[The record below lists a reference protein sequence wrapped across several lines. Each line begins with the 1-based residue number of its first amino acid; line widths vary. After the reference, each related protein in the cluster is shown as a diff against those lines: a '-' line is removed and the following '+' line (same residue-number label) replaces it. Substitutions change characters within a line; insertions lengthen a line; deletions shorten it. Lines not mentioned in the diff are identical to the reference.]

1 MTDKLSLSELENIIL
16 KPRRQRIRRS
26 TYTRVAEAMI
36 EDATLD
42 QPFRHR
48 LVLDWWSRVVNPLQA
63 QKYDAERLRYFR
75 LAVKNHRNS
84 LAHNSAL
91 RQGAKKGKPLRRLKP
106 ERLAYMQYQI
116 RRMSD
121 RGLNY
126 AAAARAV
133 AECDQAY
140 ERLALGL
147 VTLPVLDPSR
157 EGWLRKIVS
166 TAVSDK
172 RWAALEEK
180 LRSDSSAVL
189 PGRLPEFIE
198 FRLKMLT
205 EPGAMIWPQI
215 NDYVSAMKQQGLI
228 RKIREEYLNE
238 ISGL

>member
-1 MTDKLSLSELENIIL
+1 MTEKLSLSELENIIL

-84 LAHNSAL
+84 PAHNAAL

-106 ERLAYMQYQI
+106 ARLAYMQYQI

-133 AECDQAY
+133 AESDHAY

-147 VTLPVLDPSR
+147 VALPQLSPSR
-157 EGWLRKIVS
+157 EGWLSNIVS
-166 TAVSDK
+166 TAVRDK
-172 RWAALEEK
+172 RWEALVAK
-180 LRSDSSAVL
+180 LRSDYATTL
-189 PGRLPEFIE
+189 PGTVPEIIEWRLN
-198 FRLKMLT
+198 LLT
-205 EPGAMIWPQI
+205 NPSAAIWPRI
-215 NDYVSAMKQQGLI
+215 NDYVGAMRQQGLI
-228 RKIREEYLNE
+228 RKMREEYLNE